1 MNFLPDSHHNMDCYV
16 FKDTII
22 YKTVSVSCLNFCV
35 NKLFK
40 CFTST
45 TDLFPERL
53 TKNEYFLLKRLF
65 VFSLQPGIQLVLI
78 IWYNAML
85 CTRTKSVGKY

>member
-1 MNFLPDSHHNMDCYV
+1 M
-16 FKDTII
+16 II

-53 TKNEYFLLKRLF
+53 TKIGYFLLKRLF